1 MKKFGWKQGLAV
13 LLAVCLTAGQVP
25 FALGAESKQ
34 DNVFQGETE
43 EPRDGKAGVKVTL
56 KYQYSPTGGMA
67 GINAHAPETV
77 EFFLNEDGATTTP
90 AAWPIPYYDANGDND
105 YHDHDHNNLAG
116 FRVVLNA
123 EPLNTFVK
131 VPPTGN
137 ETAQEL
143 EDKLNRGDFDPDP
156 VKMAD
161 AAAVTQAWIDARTF
175 TTESGLVFQMVD
187 KDGNAAVGSEALVGP
202 QLKLVNPEK
211 LRELDKKDTEVTLE
225 VNYRRD
231 NGTYTVRHWIPK
243 EGVIV
248 PDVEKKDDWQVQDT
262 QALSGRIGAMTR
274 AEAQYI
280 RGYANRAISQQPI
293 KADGSTVVDIFY
305 TKDDTIR
312 VIFDTS
318 EATSGEID
326 RQQLNIT
333 DAQHN
338 TVDFSAISPGKEN
351 APVKPGH
358 IFAGWAFQD
367 KENGGALVPVTSL
380 AADLYDP
387 TTQTLTPDAA
397 FLNRAQLQVSQE
409 TAGVNVLQFYPLWET
424 GETSVRV
431 VFWTED
437 LTGTDDVDSREKDAP
452 GELSVVTHPYTE
464 EGAAY
469 SNMGYYQ
476 LENVL
481 TNCELEVDTQTGK
494 LVYTSS
500 DTKTEAQLD
509 LKERFAALDSMEITT
524 AYKGDNSK
532 FALKDA
538 SGFYTLDGWAVT
550 QMESSPKDVTREG
563 NQAADSGTTVVN
575 VYYTRN
581 IYRLEFVYST
591 TKAGKPVVAVHTR
604 GYANGNESED
614 APANTQRELASDAEL
629 TKIPPRQVVTAKYG
643 ADLRD
648 IWPYHS
654 GLEVTL
660 AGSTWDTGKGNVA
673 QFISW
678 TTTAGPYNAE
688 ARRIGLDNGGSE
700 PTIMGAY
707 GAMSADIIRDP
718 AKHMGTADYN
728 ETTGTHRLY
737 AYWSNWA
744 QDSYYRY
751 NHCYEVPDVTQEL
764 LKAQDGVVKLVIDG
778 QDDTSELCE
787 NVRNICYLLPADGDG
802 EVLNIIHAYGFEDL
816 KKVDYREGMT
826 IDQIKIS
833 DDGNYYGFRVY
844 KDKCYALARIV
855 SVASTN
861 TVKAQTPSARLYM
874 NRVNENDVAD
884 FSTRWTEDS
893 GGFRTDTAIGT
904 NAEPCQLFFYYD
916 RIPYTILYSVGSK
929 DGVKDLGKKQLY
941 YGAQLSD
948 FYNIQMT
955 SGFSESVN
963 GEEKGSVNGDY
974 AASPGN
980 PNGWT
985 LPATADAAGEGTQPV
1000 CPNRNKKGT
1009 TAWRFKGWAMDLAG
1023 TELLDDPGDWDG
1035 VVSGDL
1041 HLYAQWEAPKYTV
1054 EFDWDGGQ
1062 LAFGSD
1068 AEYKVQ
1074 EISAN
1079 STVVGGGLAPVPVKS
1094 GYYLDHWRATYYKL
1108 NEEDGW
1114 VEVKAA
1120 DYRFR
1125 FDQKLPL
1132 SLKIQAVWNP
1142 IEGAEERTYRVCH
1155 VLDGKPEVKVAAD
1168 QTVSGSFVP
1177 GFDVWASPIR
1187 LGEYGGKDYS
1197 SYVPTTTYEGTQIP
1211 TDREAEILPITITY
1225 RPPAAADKR
1234 YTVRFVE
1241 NGGSKEILKAE
1252 LPAAEVTKTV
1262 YAGSWQE
1269 ELNEK
1274 GYWLAGENGERADL
1288 KSDALVKTLS
1298 YDGERTAAFP
1308 VTAQVYDI
1316 AYQWPENMAEETKTA
1331 LRKNLPTSYTPAK
1344 GATALPTPGSGSY
1357 KQGEQ
1362 TYYFKS
1368 WKLVRGTLNGE
1379 TNVELSAV
1387 TIAPASRGALTF
1399 EAQWSDTKPVKPPEP
1414 SKPGGNNGGGTTTP
1428 KPEDLLEREK
1438 HEAYIVGRNGGLA
1451 APEANITRAEVA
1463 TIFYRLLTDESRKS
1477 FDTQTNP
1484 FSDVTGEDWFFKPA
1498 VVLANAK
1505 IVEGYPDGSFAPAAT
1520 ITRGEFAAIAARFL
1534 SETYTGESH
1543 FSDIDGH
1550 WAAEYVDRAAQ
1561 KGWIK
1566 GYPDGTF
1573 RPDAPITRAEA
1584 ITLVNAV
1591 LGRAPHKEYLL
1602 DGMTTWPDNMDETK
1616 WYYLEIQ
1623 EATNSHEYTWRTV
1636 NGQRVEAWSK
1646 LTGGDIS

>member
-1 MKKFGWKQGLAV
+1 MMKTCVWKQWMAAMLV
-13 LLAVCLTAGQVP
+13 VCLAATGLPPSAMGAEVRKSGQV
-25 FALGAESKQ
+25 F
-34 DNVFQGETE
+34 VGEDAGRSET
-43 EPRDGKAGVKVTL
+43 KAGVKVTL
-56 KYQYSPTGGMA
+56 EYQYSPTGGMA
-67 GINAHAPETV
+67 GVNAHAPETV
-77 EFFLNEDGATTTP
+77 EFFLNEDGRTTTP
-90 AAWPIPYYDANGDND
+90 AAWPIPHYDAAGENGG
-105 YHDHDHNNLAG
+105 HGHDHNNLEG

-123 EPLNTFVK
+123 APLNEFVK
-131 VPPTGN
+131 VPPTGD
-137 ETAQEL
+137 ETPKEL

-187 KDGNAAVGSEALVGP
+187 KNGNAAQGSAALDGP
-202 QLKLVNPEK
+202 QLILKNPEA
-211 LRELDKKDTEVTLE
+211 LTGRQEVTLE

-231 NGTYTVRHWIPK
+231 NGTYTVKHWIPK
-243 EGVIV
+243 EGVIA
-248 PDVEKKDDWQVQDT
+248 PDVGVKDHWQVQDIQT
-262 QALSGRIGAMTR
+262 LSGRIGAMTR
-274 AEAQYI
+274 AEAQYV

-293 KADGSTVVDIFY
+293 KADGSTMVDIFY

-318 EATSGEID
+318 EANSGEID

-338 TVDFSAISPGKEN
+338 TVDFSAISPGEED

-367 KENGGALVPVTSL
+367 KEQDGALVPVTSL
-380 AADLYDP
+380 AGLYDP
-387 TTQTLTPDAA
+387 VTRKLTPNEG

-424 GETSVRV
+424 GTTDVRV

-437 LTGTDDVDSREKDAP
+437 LTGTDDVDDGRGDREVK
-452 GELSVVTHPYTE
+452 THYFEE

-469 SNMGYYQ
+469 SNVGFMT
-476 LENVL
+476 LEGVR
-481 TNCELEVDTQTGK
+481 TNTKLEIDLEGSLK
-494 LVYTSS
+494 YTDRNGNS
-500 DTKTEAQLD
+500 
-509 LKERFAALDSMEITT
+509 AALQLKDELAKLPTMEIQTS
-524 AYKGDNSK
+524 YQGDG
-532 FALKDA
+532 ALKDA
-538 SGFYTLDGWAVT
+538 SGFYTLDGGKIT
-550 QMESSPKDVTREG
+550 QMDGAPRDTRDADT
-563 NQAADSGTTVVN
+563 AAPNGTTVVN

-581 IYRLEFVYST
+581 IYKLEFIYSVEEEGH
-591 TKAGKPVVAVHTR
+591 TKVAFDTGGFVIHD
-604 GYANGNESED
+604 YDGNAKSGLRIVKDGQEG
-614 APANTQRELASDAEL
+614 
-629 TKIPPRQVVTAKYG
+629 KIPAVQTITAKYG

-648 IWPYHS
+648 IWPCRNDIQVELGADQFFPS
-654 GLEVTL
+654 
-660 AGSTWDTGKGNVA
+660 AF
-673 QFISW
+673 FISW
-678 TTTAGPYNAE
+678 CTTMGPYAEE
-688 ARRIGLDNGGSE
+688 ARRCWAGGEGSELRKQYE
-700 PTIMGAY
+700 PTIMGVY
-707 GAMSADIIRDP
+707 GAMSADIIADP
-718 AKHMGTADYN
+718 AQHLGQENYQ
-728 ETTGTHRLY
+728 EETGTHKLY
-737 AYWSNWA
+737 AFWWRAS
-744 QDSYYRY
+744 SYYRY
-751 NHCYEVPDVTQEL
+751 NHCYEVPGVTQSMLEE
-764 LKAQDGVVKLVIDG
+764 QPGVVKMVLDG
-778 QDDTSELCE
+778 QSE
-787 NVRNICYLLPADGDG
+787 NDIRNIGYLIPADGDG
-802 EVLNIIHAYGFEDL
+802 KVMDIIRLCRFDDL
-816 KKVDYREGMT
+816 RRASYDPNSETNQVVVDGEG
-826 IDQIKIS
+826 D
-833 DDGNYYGFRVY
+833 YYAFRIY
-844 KDKCYALARIV
+844 QGKCYALSRQVNA
-855 SVASTN
+855 ASTN
-861 TVKAQTPSARLYM
+861 IISAQNPSARAHMRRL
-874 NRVNENDVAD
+874 NTVAD
-884 FSTRWTEDS
+884 HSTKYQPGDGAAKDESTR
-893 GGFRTDTAIGT
+893 IGT
-904 NAEPCQLFFYYD
+904 VDAPYDLFFYYD
-916 RIPYTILYSVGSK
+916 RIPYQIIYSVGSST
-929 DGVKDLGKKQLY
+929 GLKDLGTKQIY

-948 FYNIQMT
+948 FYNIQLT

-974 AASPGN
+974 AASPVN

-1114 VEVKAA
+1114 VEVKAP
-1120 DYRFR
+1120 DYPFR

-1262 YAGSWQE
+1262 YAGNWQE
-1269 ELNEK
+1269 ALEEK
-1274 GYWLAGENGERADL
+1274 GYWLADANGDRADL

-1331 LRKNLPTSYTPAK
+1331 LSNNLPTSYTPAK

-1379 TNVELSAV
+1379 TNVELSSV

-1399 EAQWSDTKPVKPPEP
+1399 EAQWSDKKPVKP
-1414 SKPGGNNGGGTTTP
+1414 TTP
-1428 KPEDLLEREK
+1428 SGSGGSTSTPRPEDLLEREK
-1438 HEAYIVGRNGGLA
+1438 HEAYIIGRAGGLA
-1451 APEANITRAEVA
+1451 APEANITRAEVV
-1463 TIFYRLLTDESRKS
+1463 TIFYRLLTDQSRKTY
-1477 FDTQTNP
+1477 DTQTNP
-1484 FSDVTGEDWFFKPA
+1484 FDDVTAEDWFFKPA
-1498 VVLANAK
+1498 VVMANAK
-1505 IVEGYPDGSFAPAAT
+1505 IVEGYPDGSFAPAAN

-1534 SETYTGESH
+1534 SEAYTGESR
-1543 FSDIDGH
+1543 FSDLDGH

-1573 RPDAPITRAEA
+1573 RPDALITRAEA
-1584 ITLVNAV
+1584 ISLVNAV
-1591 LGRAPHKEYLL
+1591 LGRAPHKEHLL
-1602 DGMTTWPDNMDETK
+1602 KDMTTWPDNTDETK
-1616 WYYLEIQ
+1616 WYYLDIQ
-1623 EATNSHEYTWRTV
+1623 EATNSHEYTWQTV
-1636 NGQRVEAWSK
+1636 NGERVEQWSK
-1646 LTGGDIS
+1646 LTGNIS